1 MKLVTKINDAKYV
14 THNGTMHADEV
25 FATAFLD
32 LYKKD
37 IEVIRVSVVEKDK
50 LQPGTIVYDIGR
62 GKFDHHG
69 QEVETRENGI
79 KYSSF
84 GLLFREFGRDF
95 LMQKNIEDIEEGFTM
110 IEKELIEG
118 IDAIDNG
125 MFPEITST
133 YKVKTISDVIK
144 LFNPSYGSYETEDTQ
159 FIKAVEL
166 AKMIFLETLYSV
178 IGKVKA
184 KKIVLEKLRNT
195 TKDYLELEEYLPYEE
210 TILKSEAGEHIL
222 FVMYPSNRGGYGIKT
237 IKKSL
242 EDKTDR
248 LLFPEPWAGLEQE
261 ELEKVSGIKDIT
273 FCHSNRFLVTCKTKK
288 AAYEILD
295 KVLQTKEQSENG

>member
-1 MKLVTKINDAKYV
+1 MKLVSKLKEAKYV

-32 LYKKD
+32 LYQKD
-37 IEVIRVSVVEKDK
+37 IKVIRVSEIEKDK
-50 LQPGTIVYDIGR
+50 LRPDAIVYDIGR

-69 QEVETRENGI
+69 PDAEVRENGI

-84 GLLFREFGRDF
+84 GLLFREYGKDF
-95 LMQKNIEDIEEGFTM
+95 LKQRNMEDIEEAYTM

-125 MFPEITST
+125 MFPEITAP

-144 LFNPSYGSYETEDTQ
+144 LFNPSYGSNQTENEQ

-166 AKMIFLETLYSV
+166 AKSILEELLSNV
-178 IGKVKA
+178 SGKIKA
-184 KKIVLEKLRNT
+184 KKIVLEKIKNE
-195 TKDYLELEEYLPYEE
+195 TKDYLELEEFLPYEE
-210 TILKSEAGEHIL
+210 TILKEEAGNHLL

-248 LLFPEPWAGLEQE
+248 LQFPEAWAGLEKE
-261 ELEKVSGIKDIT
+261 ELEKVSGIKDID
-273 FCHSNRFLVTCKTKK
+273 FCHSGRFLVTCKTKE
-288 AAYEILD
+288 AAYQVLD
-295 KVLQTKEQSENG
+295 KILPKGNKI

>member
-37 IEVIRVSVVEKDK
+37 IEVIRVSTVEKDK
-50 LQPGTIVYDIGR
+50 LQPDAIVYDIGR

-95 LMQKNIEDIEEGFTM
+95 LKKRNIEEIEEAFTM

-125 MFPEITST
+125 MFPEITSI

-144 LFNPSYGSYETEDTQ
+144 LFNPSYGSNQTESEQ

-166 AKMIFLETLYSV
+166 AKTILEELISNV
-178 IGKVKA
+178 SGKLKA
-184 KKIVLEKLRNT
+184 KKIILDKIKNE
-195 TKDYLELEEYLPYEE
+195 TKDYLELEEFLPYEE
-210 TILKSEAGEHIL
+210 TILKEEAGNHLL

-248 LLFPEPWAGLEQE
+248 LRFPESWAGLEKE
-261 ELEKVSGIKDIT
+261 ELEKVSGIKNIE
-273 FCHSNRFLVTCKTKK
+273 FCHSGRFLVTCKTKE
-288 AAYEILD
+288 AAYQVLD
-295 KVLQTKEQSENG
+295 KVLPKDK

>member
-1 MKLVTKINDAKYV
+1 MKLVTKITDAKYV

-37 IEVIRVSVVEKDK
+37 IEVIRVSTVEKDK
-50 LQPGTIVYDIGR
+50 LQPDAIVYDIGR

-69 QEVETRENGI
+69 QEVGTRENGI

-95 LMQKNIEDIEEGFTM
+95 LKKRNIEEIEEAFTM

-125 MFPEITST
+125 MFPEITSI

-144 LFNPSYGSYETEDTQ
+144 LFNPSYGSNQTESEQ

-166 AKMIFLETLYSV
+166 AKSILEELISNV
-178 IGKVKA
+178 SGKLKA
-184 KKIVLEKLRNT
+184 KKIILDKIKNE
-195 TKDYLELEEYLPYEE
+195 TKDYLELEEFLPYEE
-210 TILKSEAGEHIL
+210 TILKEEAGNHLL

-248 LLFPEPWAGLEQE
+248 LQFPESWAGLEKE
-261 ELEKVSGIKDIT
+261 ELEKVSGIKNIE
-273 FCHSNRFLVTCKTKK
+273 FCHSGRFLVTCKTKE
-288 AAYEILD
+288 AAYQVLD
-295 KVLQTKEQSENG
+295 KVLPKDK

>member
-1 MKLVTKINDAKYV
+1 MKLVTKITDAKYV

-37 IEVIRVSVVEKDK
+37 IEVIRVSTVEKDK
-50 LQPGTIVYDIGR
+50 LQPDAIVYDIGR

-95 LMQKNIEDIEEGFTM
+95 LKKRNIEEIEEAFTM

-144 LFNPSYGSYETEDTQ
+144 LFNPSYGSNQTESEQ

-166 AKMIFLETLYSV
+166 AKTILEELISNV
-178 IGKVKA
+178 SGKLKA
-184 KKIVLEKLRNT
+184 KKIILDKIKNE
-195 TKDYLELEEYLPYEE
+195 TKDYLELEEFLPYEE
-210 TILKSEAGEHIL
+210 TILKEEAGNHLL

-248 LLFPEPWAGLEQE
+248 LQFPESWAGLEKE
-261 ELEKVSGIKDIT
+261 ELEKVSGIKNIE
-273 FCHSNRFLVTCKTKK
+273 FCHSGRFLVTCKTKE
-288 AAYEILD
+288 AAYQVLD
-295 KVLQTKEQSENG
+295 KVLPKDK

>member
-1 MKLVTKINDAKYV
+1 MKLVTKIDDAKYI

-32 LYKKD
+32 LYKGD
-37 IEVIRVSVVEKDK
+37 IEVIRTSVVKTEK

-69 QEVETRENGI
+69 QDAEVRENGI

-84 GLLFREFGRDF
+84 GLLFREFGKDF
-95 LMQKNIEDIEEGFTM
+95 LMKRNIDDVEEAFTM

-125 MFPEITST
+125 MFPEITAP

-144 LFNPSYGSYETEDTQ
+144 LFNPSYGSQQTESEQ
-159 FIKAVEL
+159 FIKAVDL
-166 AKMIFLETLYSV
+166 AKTILEELLMNV
-178 IGKVKA
+178 EGKVKA
-184 KKIVLEKLRNT
+184 KKIVLEKILKEK
-195 TKDYLELEEYLPYEE
+195 KDYLELEEFLPYEE
-210 TILKSEAGEHIL
+210 TILKEDAGKHLL

-248 LLFPEPWAGLEQE
+248 LSFPESWAGLEKE
-261 ELEKVSGIKDIT
+261 ELEKVSGIKDIE
-273 FCHSNRFLVTCKTKK
+273 FCHTGRFLVTCKTKE
-288 AAYEILD
+288 AAYQVLD
-295 KVLQTKEQSENG
+295 KVLPKENKE

>member
-1 MKLVTKINDAKYV
+1 MKLVKDIKKAKYI
-14 THNGTMHADEV
+14 THAGTMHADEV

-37 IEVIRVSVVEKDK
+37 VVLARVTEIDNTKVRKDA
-50 LQPGTIVYDIGR
+50 IIYDIGR
-62 GKFDHHG
+62 GKFDHH
-69 QEVETRENGI
+69 QADAKLRESGI

-84 GLLFREFGRDF
+84 GLLFEEYGKDY
-95 LMQKNIEDIEEGFTM
+95 LKQQKIKDIDEVYTG
-110 IEKELIEG
+110 IVKDLVEG

-125 MFPEITST
+125 VFPEIKAS

-144 LFNPSYGSYETEDTQ
+144 LYNPSFKSKKTEEEQ

-166 AKMIFLETLYSV
+166 AKEIFIQLQDQV
-178 IGKVKA
+178 VGKVKA
-184 KKIVLEKLRNT
+184 KKIVEEKLKNT
-195 TKDYLELEEYLPYEE
+195 NKEYLELEEYMPYEE
-210 TILKSEAGEHIL
+210 TILKSEYGQNIK

-248 LLFPEPWAGLEQE
+248 QSFPESWAGLEKE
-261 ELEKVSGIKDIT
+261 ELEKKSGIKDIN
-273 FCHSNRFLVTCKTKK
+273 FCHSNRFLVTCNTKK
-288 AAYEILD
+288 AAYQ
-295 KVLQTKEQSENG
+295 VLKEVLEEKE